1 MKSINVLVMIPS
13 FDETLPR
20 ANEDTIRQI
29 SQVSPK
35 LKVTD
40 GSALAMAE
48 FKGKSE
54 SKATL
59 DALLSEAEIIYGL
72 FFPNDLLS
80 RAPKLKWI
88 QTISAGVNRF
98 TDADIWDSP
107 VILTSA
113 SGIHATPIGEFVLG
127 FMLMFAKQ
135 APLFIRSQLKHEWIR
150 LIPAVLRDKT
160 VGIVGLG
167 HIGREVARLAKAFGM
182 KVIATRRSASPSSR
196 ARYVDKMLPV
206 RQLKQLL
213 SESDYV
219 VVATPLTPETTGL
232 IGKPEFKAMK
242 TNAYIINIGRGGII
256 DETALVQALDSGEI
270 AGAGLDVTATE
281 PLPPDSPLW
290 DRDNVIISP
299 HISGGMEDY
308 MQQATDLFYENLR
321 RYLGGQRLINI
332 VDKKRGY

>member
-1 MKSINVLVMIPS
+1 VESINILVMTPS

-20 ANEDTIRQI
+20 ANEEIIQQI
-29 SQVSPK
+29 SRVSPK

-40 GSALAMAE
+40 GSVPAMAE
-48 FKGKSE
+48 FKNKSE

-59 DALLSEAEIIYGL
+59 DTLLAEAEIIYGL
-72 FFPNDLLS
+72 LLPHNLLS

-98 TDADIWDSP
+98 TGTDIWNSP

-127 FMLMFAKQ
+127 FMLMFAKR
-135 APLFIRSQLKHEWIR
+135 APLFIRSQLKHEWTR
-150 LIPAVLRDKT
+150 LMPTVLRDKT

-182 KVIATRRSASPSSR
+182 RVIATRRSAGPSSR
-196 ARYVDKMLPV
+196 ARNVDRLLPV

-232 IGKPEFKAMK
+232 IGLAELKAMK
-242 TNAYIINIGRGGII
+242 PTACIINIGRGGII
-256 DETALVQALDSGEI
+256 DETALIQALDDGEI

-281 PLPPDSPLW
+281 PLPMDSPLW

-308 MQQATDLFYENLR
+308 MQRATDLFCENLK
-321 RYLGGQRLINI
+321 RYIGGKRLINI